1 MKQFTRYH
9 KLTGQIICQGSC
21 ADSKLEWQET
31 EDYGYIEGHH
41 DSEIYYV
48 ANNELV
54 KKPVKPDDDHD
65 WDAIKK
71 KWSLNQQRKDE
82 KDAAKVSAD
91 ARQAEIDQHEAEHAF
106 IRELMKSKK
115 NG

>member
-41 DSEIYYV
+41 DREQFYII
-48 ANNELV
+48 NNELV
-54 KKPVKPDDDHD
+54 KKPAKPDDDHD

-71 KWSLNQQRKDE
+71 KWELNNERKKERESAVLAAVDKAE
-82 KDAAKVSAD
+82 KEA
-91 ARQAEIDQHEAEHAF
+91 QHEAEHEF
-106 IRELMKSKK
+106 IRKLMKEKK